1 MVADAIDILV
11 GRDELVAADLLRHL
25 DGLDHRGV
33 AEAAAADVV
42 GLRDPWRLKELVK
55 CMDEVATMNRIA
67 DLLSLVAVDRVRGS
81 RHGTAHYVCEKSMQ
95 LRSGMVR
102 TGQSAAPKTRRV
114 EPKVATVLLNQDVG
128 SDLRGAEDAVERT
141 VDRHVLPDTVPIRV
155 LRVDLP

>member
-55 CMDEVATMNRIA
+55 CVDEVATMDRIA
-67 DLLSLVAVDRVRGS
+67 DLLSLVAVDGVGSS
-81 RHGTAHYVCEKSMQ
+81 RHGAAHDVCEKSVQ
-95 LRSGMVR
+95 LRSRMVG
-102 TGQSAAPKTRRV
+102 TGQSSAPKTRRV
-114 EPKVATVLLNQDVG
+114 EPKVATVLLNQNVG
-128 SDLRGAEDAVERT
+128 SDLRGAEDAMERV
-141 VDRHVLPDTVPIRV
+141 VDGHVLPDAVPIRV
-155 LRVDLP
+155 LR